1 MIQIQLII
9 DKNWMIQT
17 KYLRKIQIE
26 RYLSYSIVYT
36 HINAIPSLYR
46 CSLFHTYK
54 YNSTINSNNVQNH
67 NFLIQNPK
75 TKKGCTRYTILK
87 LNVSQLVEIEI
98 SNLFFIHPY

>member
-36 HINAIPSLYR
+36 HINN
-46 CSLFHTYK
+46 T
-54 YNSTINSNNVQNH
+54 
-67 NFLIQNPK
+67 
-75 TKKGCTRYTILK
+75 
-87 LNVSQLVEIEI
+87 
-98 SNLFFIHPY
+98 